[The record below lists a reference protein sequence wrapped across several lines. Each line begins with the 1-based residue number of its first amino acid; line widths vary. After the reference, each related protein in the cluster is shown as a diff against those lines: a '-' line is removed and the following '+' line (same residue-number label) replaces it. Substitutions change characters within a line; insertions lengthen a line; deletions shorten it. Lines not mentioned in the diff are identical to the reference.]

1 MEEAK
6 IVKKHMIGLW
16 IDDDKGEWC
25 RIKKSTAIDIAF
37 NPETVERDYIVDENP
52 TTEIDKYKPSLN
64 QALTM
69 YKGEPDFD
77 TLYPLAYRL
86 PTGKAAKRRVLIGFI
101 FDAQAGAASYR
112 QATEYDADAE
122 YYTLLGGVYSP
133 AEDVTAENFSDS
145 VYYVKDENNGYR
157 AWLTDGTLSFT
168 NLNGN
173 ESTLTF
179 DINFGGTIERGII
192 TPDPATK
199 KPVFVKTDDGGD
211 SWVDPFGGN

>member
-1 MEEAK
+1 MDAR
-6 IVKKHMIGLW
+6 IVKKHMIAIW
-16 IDDDKGEWC
+16 IEDDKSEWC
-25 RIKKSTAIDIAF
+25 RIKKSTAIDLAL

-77 TLYPLAYRL
+77 TLYPMAYRL

-101 FDAQAGAASYR
+101 FDAQAGAPSYS
-112 QATEYDADAE
+112 QAEEFEEGEE
-122 YYTLLGGVYSP
+122 YYTLLGGTYTK
-133 AEDVTAENFSDS
+133 AEDVTQENFSDK
-145 VYYVKDENNGYR
+145 VYYVKEETNGYR

-168 NLNGN
+168 NINGN

-192 TPDPATK
+192 TPDPKTK
-199 KPVFVKTDDGGD
+199 KPVFVRTDDDGET
-211 SWVDPFGGN
+211 WIDPFDGN